1 MDTEARR
8 EEFFYRIYD
17 HVKGDTS
24 EWIRDVSRVARD
36 WGFNESEI
44 CSFVSYYEGKGFVKA
59 EYAVDGKV
67 IALRLTSGG
76 VDYVEHGSE
85 Y

>member
-1 MDTEARR
+1 MEARR
-8 EEFFYRIYD
+8 EEFFYRVYD
-17 HVKGDTS
+17 YVKGSTS

-36 WGFNESEI
+36 WGVNESEI
-44 CSFVSYYEGKGFVKA
+44 CSFVSYYEAKGFVKA

-67 IALRLTSGG
+67 IAMRLTSQG

>member
-8 EEFFYRIYD
+8 EEFLYRAYD
-17 HVKGDTS
+17 HVKGNTS
-24 EWIRDVSRVARD
+24 EWIREVSLAARD

-44 CSFVSYYEGKGFVKA
+44 CSFVSYYEGKRFVKA
-59 EYAVDGKV
+59 EYTVDGKI
-67 IALRLTSGG
+67 IALRLTSHG
-76 VDYVEHGSE
+76 VDYIEHGSE

>member
-8 EEFFYRIYD
+8 EEFFYRVYD
-17 HVKGDTS
+17 HVKGGTS

-36 WGFNESEI
+36 WEFNESEI
-44 CSFVSYYEGKGFVKA
+44 CSFVSYYEGKRFVKV

-67 IALRLTSGG
+67 IAMRLTSRG

>member
-1 MDTEARR
+1 
-8 EEFFYRIYD
+8 
-17 HVKGDTS
+17 
-24 EWIRDVSRVARD
+24 VSRVARD
-36 WGFNESEI
+36 WSFNESEI

-59 EYAVDGKV
+59 EYDVDGKV
-67 IALRLTSGG
+67 IALRLTSRG

>member
-1 MDTEARR
+1 MDTEARS
-8 EEFFYRIYD
+8 EEFFYRVYD

-24 EWIRDVSRVARD
+24 EWIRDVSRVARE
-36 WGFNESEI
+36 WGFNESEM
-44 CSFVSYYEGKGFVKA
+44 CSFVSYYEGKRFVKA

-67 IALRLTSGG
+67 IALRLTSRG